1 MDFKLSEQQKMMV
14 ASVREMAQREFK
26 SHLVEWDQAR
36 YFPRLEVAQKLRSLG
51 ILGMTLPVEHGG
63 GGMPFLDYILALEPL
78 AECSHPAALVL
89 VSSCGGPVN
98 HLLEF
103 GSEAIKA
110 KYLPLLSTGEMMC
123 AIAMTESEAGSD
135 TGAMK
140 SRARIEGDEV
150 VINGTKL
157 YVGGS
162 GAFEM
167 MVAYVRMSDA
177 PGTEGIGSVLIT
189 KEAPGLRYGRV
200 QEMMGLRAI
209 PRAEII
215 FDNCRV
221 PTSHI
226 LTRPGQFKQLINS
239 FNSERIHN
247 AMFCVGQ
254 GQAALDEAL
263 NYARLRKQFGR
274 RIGDFQGIRWKLA
287 DMGMRLQAARLLVYQ
302 AAARFS
308 DGEDAAF
315 EASMAKTYASE
326 AAFEV
331 ANQAMQICG
340 ANGFASGSRIE
351 VLFREIR
358 AHMLGGGSVEVVRN
372 YIGKKMMDG

>member
-1 MDFKLSEQQKMMV
+1 MMV
-14 ASVREMAQREFK
+14 AAVRALAEKEFK
-26 SHLVEWDQAR
+26 PRLVEWDQAR
-36 YFPRLEVAQKLRSLG
+36 TFPRKEVAKKLRDLG
-51 ILGMTLPVEHGG
+51 LLGMTLPKEHGG
-63 GGMPFLDYILALEPL
+63 GGMSFFDYILALEPL
-78 AECSHPAALVL
+78 AEATQAAALVL
-89 VSSCGGPVN
+89 TSSCGGPVS

-103 GSEAIKA
+103 GSPEVKS
-110 KYLPLLSTGEMMC
+110 KFLPLLSSGEMMC

-135 TGAMK
+135 TGAVK
-140 SRARIEGDEV
+140 TRAVIQGDEI

-177 PGTEGIGSVLIT
+177 PGTEGLGSVLIT
-189 KEAPGLRYGRV
+189 KDAPGLMYGRS
-200 QEMMGLRAI
+200 QEMMGLKAV

-221 PTSHI
+221 PVSQI
-226 LTRPGQFKQLINS
+226 LTRPGQFKKMINS

-263 NYARLRKQFGR
+263 GYARLRKQFGR

-287 DMGMRLQAARLLVYQ
+287 DMAMRIQAARLLVYQ
-302 AAARFS
+302 AAVKFS
-308 DGEDAAF
+308 SGEDAAM

-331 ANQAMQICG
+331 AHQAVQICG
-340 ANGFASGSRIE
+340 ANGFAVGSRAE
-351 VLFREIR
+351 VLFRDIR
-358 AHMLGGGSVEVVRN
+358 AHMLGGGSVEAVRN
-372 YIGKKMMDG
+372 YIGKRLMDS

>member
-1 MDFKLSEQQKMMV
+1 VQFKLTDEQQMMV
-14 ASVREMAQREFK
+14 DSVRALAEKEFK
-26 SHLVEWDQAR
+26 PHLVEWDQAR
-36 YFPRLEVAQKLRSLG
+36 GFPRKEVAKKLRDLG
-51 ILGMTLPVEHGG
+51 LLGMTLPKAHGG
-63 GGMPFLDYILALEPL
+63 AGMSFLDYILALEPL
-78 AECSHPAALVL
+78 AEATQCAALVL
-89 VSSCGGPVN
+89 TSSCGGPVS

-103 GSEAIKA
+103 GSPEVKA
-110 KYLPLLSTGEMMC
+110 KFLPLLSSGEMMC

-140 SRARIEGDEV
+140 TRAVIEGDEV

-157 YVGGS
+157 FVGGS

-177 PGTEGIGSVLIT
+177 PGTEGLGSVLIT
-189 KEAPGLRYGRV
+189 QDAPGLKYGRV
-200 QEMMGLRAI
+200 QEMMGLRAV

-221 PTSHI
+221 PKSQI
-226 LTRPGQFKQLINS
+226 LTRPGQFKQMINS

-263 NYARLRKQFGR
+263 AYARMRKQFGR

-287 DMGMRLQAARLLVYQ
+287 DMGMRLQAARLLVYH
-302 AAARFS
+302 AAAKFS
-308 DGEDAAF
+308 AGENAAL
-315 EASMAKTYASE
+315 EASMAKTFASE
-326 AAFEV
+326 AAFE
-331 ANQAMQICG
+331 AGHQAMQICG
-340 ANGFASGSRIE
+340 ANGYAAGSRVE
-351 VLFREIR
+351 VLFRDIR
-358 AHMLGGGSVEVVRN
+358 GHMLGGGSVEAVRN
-372 YIGKKMMDG
+372 YIGKRMMDG

>member
-1 MDFKLSEQQKMMV
+1 MDFKLTEQQQMMV
-14 ASVREMAQREFK
+14 ASVRRLAEKEFK
-26 SHLVEWDQAR
+26 PHLVEWDQAR
-36 YFPRLEVAQKLRSLG
+36 TFPRREVAKKLRDLG
-51 ILGMTLPVEHGG
+51 VLGMTLPKEHGG
-63 GGMPFLDYILALEPL
+63 AGMSFFDYVLAVEPL
-78 AECSHPAALVL
+78 AEATQAAALVL

-103 GSEAIKA
+103 GSPEVKA
-110 KYLPLLSTGEMMC
+110 KYLPLLASGEMMC

-140 SRARIEGDEV
+140 TRATVEGDQV

-177 PGTEGIGSVLIT
+177 PGTEGIGSVLVT
-189 KEAPGLRYGRV
+189 KEAPGLKYGRT
-200 QEMMGLRAI
+200 QEMMGLRAV

-221 PTSHI
+221 PKSHI
-226 LTRPGQFKQLINS
+226 LTQPGQFKKLIGS

-263 NYARLRKQFGR
+263 AYARMRKQFGR
-274 RIGDFQGIRWKLA
+274 RIGDFQGIRWKFA
-287 DMGMRLQAARLLVYQ
+287 DMGMRLQAARLLVYH
-302 AAARFS
+302 AAAKFS
-308 DGEDAAF
+308 DGEDAAL
-315 EASMAKTYASE
+315 EASMAKTFASE
-326 AAFEV
+326 AAFE
-331 ANQAMQICG
+331 AGHQAMQICG
-340 ANGFASGSRIE
+340 ANGYASGSRVE
-351 VLFREIR
+351 VLFRDIR
-358 AHMLGGGSVEVVRN
+358 GHMLGGGSVEAVRN
-372 YIGKKMMDG
+372 YIGKRMIDG

>member
-1 MDFKLSEQQKMMV
+1 MRFELTEQQQMMV
-14 ASVREMAQREFK
+14 DSVRSLAEKEFK
-26 SHLVEWDQAR
+26 PHLVEWDQAR
-36 YFPRLEVAQKLRSLG
+36 TFPRREVANKLRDLG
-51 ILGMTLPVEHGG
+51 LLGMTLPKEHGG
-63 GGMPFLDYILALEPL
+63 AGMSFLDYILALEPL
-78 AECSHPAALVL
+78 AEATQAAALVL
-89 VSSCGGPVN
+89 TSSCGGPVN

-103 GSEAIKA
+103 GSPEIKA
-110 KYLPLLSTGEMMC
+110 KFLPLLATGEMMC

-140 SRARIEGDEV
+140 TRAVIEGNDL

-177 PGTEGIGSVLIT
+177 PGTDGLGSVLIT
-189 KEAPGLRYGRV
+189 GDAPGLKYGRV
-200 QEMMGLRAI
+200 QEMMGLRAV

-221 PTSHI
+221 PKSQI
-226 LTRPGQFKQLINS
+226 LTRPGQFKKMINS

-287 DMGMRLQAARLLVYQ
+287 DMGMRLAAARLLVYQ
-302 AAARFS
+302 AAAKFS
-308 DGEDAAF
+308 DGKDAAL
-315 EASMAKTYASE
+315 EASMAKTFASE

-331 ANQAMQICG
+331 GHQAMQICG
-340 ANGFASGSRIE
+340 ANGYAAGSRVE
-351 VLFREIR
+351 VLFRDIR
-358 AHMLGGGSVEVVRN
+358 GHMLGGGSVEAVRN
-372 YIGKKMMDG
+372 FIGKRMMDG